1 MDALEQVRYAVEQ
14 YALPALLYSSGPM
27 LLLRMMGTQGAEMI
41 KIYNSFGEKA
51 EGFSCPYAE
60 ADFTETHT
68 VFDREDDSVLVI
80 RIEMPQ
86 PEQVLQ
92 SRAVYLCYGQKGGD
106 NLYVTSELNTDGGF
120 FLCGRLEDDIH
131 VNFGAAP
138 ETGKKELEKVAALFW
153 EFVYGEQSEDKGLC
167 TGES

>member
-51 EGFSCPYAE
+51 DGFSCPYTE

-80 RIEMPQ
+80 RIGMPQ
-86 PEQVLQ
+86 PERALQ
-92 SRAVYLCYGQKGGD
+92 SRAVYLCYGRKGGD
-106 NLYVTSELNTDGGF
+106 NLYVTSELNVDGGF
-120 FLCGRLEDDIH
+120 FLCGRLEGEVH
-131 VNFGAAP
+131 VNFGDAP
-138 ETGKKELEKVAALFW
+138 EKAKEELDRVAALFW